1 MGFPILAAP
10 DLLPPPPPPINP
22 PSQIIIETRFT
33 LDQVSKALK
42 ENSTEDAM
50 GSFNERMRNL
60 RLKSGQDQV
69 VEEPPVAD
77 KAASLRARL
86 EALKH
91 SSCEVMVEKS

>member
-1 MGFPILAAP
+1 
-10 DLLPPPPPPINP
+10 
-22 PSQIIIETRFT
+22 
-33 LDQVSKALK
+33 
-42 ENSTEDAM
+42 M

-60 RLKSGQDQV
+60 RLKVGQDQV